1 MTTAAQRENQKR
13 GLFII
18 LGIIALGA
26 LLLIAAAAMGY
37 AVGIPFLDNLF
48 GNAAT
53 GGGAMAAANSSV
65 RGGTGGGGATAS
77 NSGCFL
83 GLICLNANA
92 DADGNRTNVSVD
104 GDGVNANSN

>member
-1 MTTAAQRENQKR
+1 MTTATQRENQKR

-37 AVGIPFLDNLF
+37 AVGVPFLDNLF
-48 GNAAT
+48 GNAAP
-53 GGGAMAAANSSV
+53 GGGALAAANGEA
-65 RGGTGGGGATAS
+65 GGAGGGGAAAS

-83 GLICLNANA
+83 GLICLDANTSL
-92 DADGNRTNVSVD
+92 DGSHTNVSAD
-104 GDGVNANSN
+104 GDGVNTRSN